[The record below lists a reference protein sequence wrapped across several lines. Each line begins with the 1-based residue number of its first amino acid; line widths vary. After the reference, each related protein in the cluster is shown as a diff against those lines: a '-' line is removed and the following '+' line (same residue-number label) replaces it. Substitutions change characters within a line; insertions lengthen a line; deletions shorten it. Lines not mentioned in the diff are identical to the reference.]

1 LNYPRASNSTTDCT
15 RFQAECTLLQAD
27 CTSGQTECTSLQT
40 ERRFS
45 KSLWQFPKSPKCQRN
60 THPVYAV
67 PFLNAVP
74 FLQGTP
80 FAFFPD
86 RFLALLLLVLHL
98 CLPNYG
104 FATSTIAQE
113 ESQAPSQPFDSDQT
127 ADASPHPWIETA
139 PPAFARLIELGR
151 VQIKID
157 DKRLDIARK
166 QALTHFKIKA
176 DYRYLYTQ
184 QSTRVDPKN
193 DGGYVA
199 KINARITVPE
209 IEILHDISIRSGF
222 NPRDPW
228 KSPLMKH
235 EFDHVSIST
244 DPRLLKLLKKILN
257 RKISIDV
264 RWNSDERFS
273 DELVSRA
280 IKAEINTQIAELERV
295 VQANY
300 DRLDRETR
308 DGTMDAKDREA
319 LFTTMYDIDSLRAL
333 NFLYLDAAKSIVQDS
348 RDKDVLEHYSLMA
361 PP

>member
-1 LNYPRASNSTTDCT
+1 MRLGYKPTWLPTKRLLPLYLLALVAHLLDFSERSTRAQEGSPATLQSSN
-15 RFQAECTLLQAD
+15 AA
-27 CTSGQTECTSLQT
+27 
-40 ERRFS
+40 
-45 KSLWQFPKSPKCQRN
+45 
-60 THPVYAV
+60 
-67 PFLNAVP
+67 
-74 FLQGTP
+74 QGT
-80 FAFFPD
+80 
-86 RFLALLLLVLHL
+86 
-98 CLPNYG
+98 N
-104 FATSTIAQE
+104 
-113 ESQAPSQPFDSDQT
+113 QA
-127 ADASPHPWIETA
+127 PHPWIETA
-139 PPAFARLIELGR
+139 PPAIARLIALGQ

-157 DKRLDIARK
+157 DQRLDEARK

-199 KINARITVPE
+199 RINARITVPE
-209 IEILHDISIRSGF
+209 IEIVHDISIRSRF

-228 KSPLMKH
+228 KTALMKH

-257 RKISIDV
+257 RKVSLDV
-264 RWNSDERFS
+264 RWTADEKFS
-273 DELVSRA
+273 DELVSKA
-280 IKAEINTQIAELERV
+280 IKAEINTQIAEIERV

-319 LFTTMYDIDSLRAL
+319 LFTTMYDFDSLRSL
-333 NFLYLDAAKSIVQDS
+333 KFLYLDATKSIVQDS

-361 PP
+361 TP

>member
-1 LNYPRASNSTTDCT
+1 MPSRPHCLNPTKPVSYRPLNYPRMRQSLASSTLFDSGIP
-15 RFQAECTLLQAD
+15 FDAEIPLWERIRSGSRWRNAREINGAACSYFHATLIVVLF
-27 CTSGQTECTSLQT
+27 CCRGSNTFGQDESA
-40 ERRFS
+40 
-45 KSLWQFPKSPKCQRN
+45 PKSQSSS
-60 THPVYAV
+60 A
-67 PFLNAVP
+67 
-74 FLQGTP
+74 
-80 FAFFPD
+80 
-86 RFLALLLLVLHL
+86 
-98 CLPNYG
+98 
-104 FATSTIAQE
+104 
-113 ESQAPSQPFDSDQT
+113 
-127 ADASPHPWIETA
+127 ASPTDPPPHPWIETA
-139 PPAFARLIELGR
+139 PPAFARLISLGR

-157 DKRLDIARK
+157 DQRLDEARK

-199 KINARITVPE
+199 KINARIIVPE
-209 IEILHDISIRSGF
+209 VEILHEISIRSGF

-264 RWNSDERFS
+264 RWTSDEHFS
-273 DELVSRA
+273 DEIVSRA
-280 IKAEINTQIAELERV
+280 IKAEINTQIAEIERV

-308 DGTMDAKDREA
+308 DGTMDAKDRET
-319 LFTTMYDIDSLRAL
+319 LFTSMYKADSLRTL
-333 NFLYLDAAKSIVQDS
+333 KFSYLDATMSIVQDS
-348 RDKDVLEHYSLMA
+348 RDKDVLEHYSLLA

>member
-1 LNYPRASNSTTDCT
+1 MFQDNRQKIELKGVLPLHLRAPLI
-15 RFQAECTLLQAD
+15 ALLI
-27 CTSGQTECTSLQT
+27 
-40 ERRFS
+40 
-45 KSLWQFPKSPKCQRN
+45 
-60 THPVYAV
+60 YAL
-67 PFLNAVP
+67 PLNA
-74 FLQGTP
+74 FLLDGWATRA
-80 FAFFPD
+80 FAQQESPPTSQN
-86 RFLALLLLVLHL
+86 ANAAQSTLV
-98 CLPNYG
+98 
-104 FATSTIAQE
+104 
-113 ESQAPSQPFDSDQT
+113 
-127 ADASPHPWIETA
+127 SPHPWIETA
-139 PPAFARLIELGR
+139 PPAFARLISLGR

-157 DKRLDIARK
+157 DQRLNEARR

-176 DYRYLYTQ
+176 DYRYFYTQ

-209 IEILHDISIRSGF
+209 IEIVHDISIRSGF
-222 NPRDPW
+222 HPRDPW

-257 RKISIDV
+257 RKISVDV
-264 RWNSDERFS
+264 RWTSDEQFS

-280 IKAEINTQIAELERV
+280 IKEEINTQIAEIERV

-308 DGTMDAKDREA
+308 DGTIDARDREA
-319 LFTTMYDIDSLRAL
+319 LFTAMYDFESLQTL
-333 NFLYLDAAKSIVQDS
+333 KFLYLDATKSIVQDS